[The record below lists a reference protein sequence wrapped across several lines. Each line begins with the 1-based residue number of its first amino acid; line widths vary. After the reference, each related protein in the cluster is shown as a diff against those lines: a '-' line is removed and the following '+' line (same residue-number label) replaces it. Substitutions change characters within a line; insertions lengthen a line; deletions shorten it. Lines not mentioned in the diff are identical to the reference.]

1 MGHSSH
7 VHVGGHGEKSDS
19 STINTFEL
27 VAAFL
32 LGIAGILTALSS
44 FQAGLWN
51 GQMSL
56 HYGKANKVATAAA
69 AETSRAMVIM
79 AKDSQVDIQAKQQI
93 LEGNENPSLKER
105 TKQIAGYLYVFQL
118 SAEGYEAMGFPAGF
132 KESLKSGDESH
143 EADLKQQAM
152 LDSLLKRAWE
162 ADLGSNDDY
171 REKMLARSK
180 EQSDEADKTF
190 AEGVESKENADKFE
204 FADVI
209 FAISLFFAGISLIF
223 HSNIRWLI
231 LGAGGVFLVCGA
243 VYMATIHWTFS

>member
-7 VHVGGHGEKSDS
+7 VHVGTHGEKGDS
-19 STINTFEL
+19 STLNSFEL

-56 HYGKANKVATAAA
+56 HYGKANKIATAAA
-69 AETSRAMVIM
+69 AEKSRAMVVM
-79 AKDSQVDIQAKQQI
+79 SKDSQVDIQAKQQI

-105 TKQIAGYLYVFQL
+105 TMQIAGYLYVFQL
-118 SAEGYEAMGFPAGF
+118 SGEGYEAMGFPGDL
-132 KESLKSGDESH
+132 KKSLKSGDESH
-143 EADLKQQAM
+143 ETDLEQQAM
-152 LDSLLKRAWE
+152 LDDLMKRAWE
-162 ADLGSNDDY
+162 ADLGSNEQY
-171 REKMLARSK
+171 REMMLAKSK

-190 AEGVESKENADKFE
+190 SEGVEAKENADKFE

-209 FAISLFFAGISLIF
+209 FAVSLFFTGISLVF

-231 LGAGGVFLVCGA
+231 LIAGGIFLVCGA
-243 VYMATIHWTFS
+243 VYMATVHWTFS